1 MVKRIKKG
9 FTIVELVIV
18 IAVIGILSAVLIP
31 TFINFFDD
39 SKTEMV
45 QIYNRLNEQDIEI
58 IVKDKDTKEII
69 YQGKSSEWDD
79 KDQYE
84 LVDIEGQNILL
95 VKERKYENDYIE

>member
-1 MVKRIKKG
+1 MVKKINKG
-9 FTIVELVIV
+9 FTIIELVIV
-18 IAVIGILSAVLIP
+18 IAVIAVLVAVLIP
-31 TFINFFDD
+31 TFTNFFDD
-39 SKTEMV
+39 SKTEIV